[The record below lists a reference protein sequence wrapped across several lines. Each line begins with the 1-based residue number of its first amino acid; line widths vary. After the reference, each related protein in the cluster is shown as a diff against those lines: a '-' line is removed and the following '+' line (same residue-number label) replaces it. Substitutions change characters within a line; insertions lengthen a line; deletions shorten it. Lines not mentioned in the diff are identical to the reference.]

1 MIDDTIERLGLA
13 LPPFL
18 SAEGKRELLAQLRGY
33 PDNTDYYGLAPGEQE
48 AVQGDSWRG
57 LILFDFESGARYEV
71 QGLIVSNSC
80 DIAAA
85 NNPDP
90 NQRVAFAPLLDL
102 ALYRE
107 FLIEAGKKPNDVEDY
122 LAKIRRQEI
131 YRLFYLPAMHGR
143 FAESVV
149 ALDALHSMPL
159 RALTDRKLQHV
170 FTLSMYGW
178 YVLLVKLSIHFTRMG
193 ENIDRRPSV
202 AEDVREG

>member
-1 MIDDTIERLGLA
+1 MMVDDTIERLGLA
-13 LPPFL
+13 
-18 SAEGKRELLAQLRGY
+18 
-33 PDNTDYYGLAPGEQE
+33 
-48 AVQGDSWRG
+48 
-57 LILFDFESGARYEV
+57 
-71 QGLIVSNSC
+71 IVSNSC

-107 FLIEAGKKPNDVEDY
+107 FLIEAGKKPNDVDDY

-131 YRLFYLPAMHGR
+131 YRIFYLPAMHGH
-143 FAESVV
+143 FGESIV

-159 RALTDRKLQHV
+159 RAVSDRKLERV

-193 ENIDRRPSV
+193 ENIDRRPFVSGNV
-202 AEDVREG
+202 HGG